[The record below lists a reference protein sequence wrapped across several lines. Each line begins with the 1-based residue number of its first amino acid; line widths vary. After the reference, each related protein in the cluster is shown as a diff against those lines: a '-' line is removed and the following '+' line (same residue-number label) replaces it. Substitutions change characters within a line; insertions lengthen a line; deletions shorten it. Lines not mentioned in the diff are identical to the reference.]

1 VYNEREIFRYCFVR
15 PLSTEED
22 AYVTRPLFRLV
33 IPRVPYPNVFSHVVM
48 PPLGAIYVA
57 SAVKQAGVW
66 DVEVID
72 ELNWASRTPAILL
85 KKDPVTDHR
94 RLQNRRPAK
103 VVGFYG
109 GLTSTIP
116 RLLKIARFYQSLG
129 VPTVAG
135 GAHVDA
141 LPDELLKDGIN
152 IAVHGEG
159 EETILEILR
168 SISEDR
174 PLSDIMGI
182 SYVGTDGQVVRTEP
196 RPPLRNLD
204 TRPTPDFSLLAE
216 IKRPLKIVPF
226 ERTRG
231 CNYQCEFCIVNDRFG
246 PSRSASPE
254 HVAAEVD
261 LRVRQGFRQFFCV
274 DDNFAQGREGT
285 LKLLSL
291 IKDISS
297 RHRAPLNLTIQ
308 VRSSVGRDEELMRAM
323 REAGVEMVAI
333 GLESPIREEL
343 LEMEKHQTPEQI
355 EKDIRALKR
364 HGFLIHGMFIF
375 GYPLERS
382 GSSVQLTLRER
393 ADRFYAFI
401 KSNALDTIQVLKP
414 VPVPGSRLAE
424 RLRSQGRIF
433 PRNLVGW
440 ERYDGNFLCFLPDGV
455 SARELQ
461 VQATRI
467 LRRFYSPL
475 NFLKFPVLVFST
487 PVEILRL
494 GFQRT
499 RELSRDR
506 AAVEGGRNRGPA
518 LRAGF
523 RAAGEEISR
532 RWRNTALR
540 SFGCIVISNWIRDS
554 NHRQF
559 LDILQKIQN
568 LALREPRTLS
578 FVPQDSESVSH

>member
-1 VYNEREIFRYCFVR
+1 
-15 PLSTEED
+15 
-22 AYVTRPLFRLV
+22 
-33 IPRVPYPNVFSHVVM
+33 M

-57 SAVKQAGVW
+57 SAVKQAGGW

-72 ELNWASRTPAILL
+72 ELNWASRTSAILL
-85 KKDPVTDHR
+85 KKDPVEDHR
-94 RLQNRRPAK
+94 QLQNRRCAK

-116 RLLKIARFYQSLG
+116 RLLKIARFYRSLG

-141 LPDELLKDGIN
+141 LPDELLMNGIN

-168 SISEDR
+168 SISENL
-174 PLSDIMGI
+174 PLSGISGI
-182 SYVGTDGQVVRTEP
+182 SYVEPDGRITRTES
-196 RPPLRNLD
+196 RPPLCNLD
-204 TRPTPDFSLLAE
+204 SRPTPDFSLLAE
-216 IKRPLKIVPF
+216 MRRPLKLIPF

-246 PSRSASPE
+246 PCRSASPE
-254 HVAAEVD
+254 HVAAEVE
-261 LRVRQGFRQFFCV
+261 LRVKQGFRTFFCV

-285 LKLLSL
+285 MKLLSL
-291 IKDISS
+291 IREMSK
-297 RHRAPLNLTIQ
+297 RLHAPLNFTIQ
-308 VRSSVGRDEELMRAM
+308 VRSSVGRDEKLMEAM
-323 REAGVEMVAI
+323 RDAGVKMVAI
-333 GLESPIREEL
+333 GLESPISEEL
-343 LEMEKHQTPEQI
+343 LEMDKHQTPEQI

-364 HGFLIHGMFIF
+364 WGFLIHGMFIF
-375 GYPLERS
+375 GYPVEQANSSIQMTLKER
-382 GSSVQLTLRER
+382 G
-393 ADRFYAFI
+393 DRFYKFI
-401 KSNALDTIQVLKP
+401 KSTALDTIQVLKP

-424 RLRSQGRIF
+424 RLRRQGRIF

-475 NFLKFPVLVFST
+475 NFLKFPLLAFST

-494 GFQRT
+494 GFQRAS
-499 RELSRDR
+499 ELSRERTADS
-506 AAVEGGRNRGPA
+506 GGRKQGLA

-523 RAAGEEISR
+523 RSAGEEISR
-532 RWRNTALR
+532 RWRNTVMR
-540 SFGCIVISNWIRDS
+540 SFGCIVISGWIRDS

-559 LDILQKIQN
+559 LEVLQKVQK
-568 LALREPRTLS
+568 LARLDSRTLS
-578 FVPQDSESVSH
+578 FVPQDNDPASG